1 MDYPKADATLKLQF
15 LRMQL
20 EVIAYSRIQRK
31 LVTENILATFEEF
44 WLAAC
49 EAADIVPANNFMD
62 EYSDFS
68 EKSLLKFAPDKTY
81 ENMEIKAFMTIE
93 KNGFN
98 VDEIKRL
105 LIEF

>member
-1 MDYPKADATLKLQF
+1 MDYPKADRTLKLQF

-20 EVIAYSRIQRK
+20 EVIAYSRINRK
-31 LVTENILATFEEF
+31 LATESILAKFEEF

-49 EAADIVPANNFMD
+49 KQAEIEPANNFMD
-62 EYSDFS
+62 EYAEFS

-93 KNGFN
+93 KNGFD
-98 VDEIKRL
+98 VEEIKAL
-105 LIEF
+105 F